1 MLTLSHFL
9 WKCAI
14 IFQSMATRTKK
25 ITRKLVVKKEVAPA
39 SVVVAKKKLNLGWVK
54 YVLIAALVVGY
65 FWYKTNSWPVAAVVN
80 GFPVMRF
87 QLDQLMYQR
96 VGPDA
101 LEELITKR
109 LIEDELKFKR
119 VKVSDVRVLEKLGEI
134 KTQLGGDEA
143 FNQALTYSGMTTEK
157 LKEQIKWQLG
167 LEALVETSTDSAVL
181 QERVQQ
187 KVEELRQKAKVWK
200 LTGAL

>member
-1 MLTLSHFL
+1 
-9 WKCAI
+9 
-14 IFQSMATRTKK
+14 MAVRKIKMTTRETSKMVENVSVEVKAMPK
-25 ITRKLVVKKEVAPA
+25 ID
-39 SVVVAKKKLNLGWVK
+39 KKKLKMAGMV
-54 YVLIAALVVGY
+54 VLVAAALGL
-65 FWYKTNSWPVAAVVN
+65 FWWKTNSWPIAAVVN

-87 QLDQLMYQR
+87 QLNQLMYQR

-109 LIEDELKFKR
+109 LIEDELKLKR
-119 VKVSDVRVLEKLGEI
+119 VKVSDVQVLEKLGEI

-143 FNQALTYSGMTTEK
+143 FNQALTYSGMTIVQ
-157 LKEQIKWQLG
+157 LKGQIKWQLG
-167 LEALVETSTDSAVL
+167 LEALVEPSTDSAVL

-187 KVEELRQKAKVWK
+187 KVEELRQKTKVWR

>member
-1 MLTLSHFL
+1 MIKETS
-9 WKCAI
+9 K
-14 IFQSMATRTKK
+14 
-25 ITRKLVVKKEVAPA
+25 VVEEVP
-39 SVVVAKKKLNLGWVK
+39 VEVK
-54 YVLIAALVVGY
+54 RSLVVGRFRGVVAGLIVLVLLGL
-65 FWYKTNSWPVAAVVN
+65 FWWKTNSWPVAAVVN

-87 QLDQLMYQR
+87 QLNQLMYSR

-143 FNQALTYSGMTTEK
+143 FSQALAYSGMTTEQ
-157 LKEQIKWQLG
+157 LKGQIKWQLG

-187 KVEELRQKAKVWK
+187 KIEELRQKAKVWK

>member
-1 MLTLSHFL
+1 MAVRKIKEAAVEVKGNLGMERIRWVVVGLFALLTLGL
-9 WKCAI
+9 
-14 IFQSMATRTKK
+14 
-25 ITRKLVVKKEVAPA
+25 
-39 SVVVAKKKLNLGWVK
+39 
-54 YVLIAALVVGY
+54 
-65 FWYKTNSWPVAAVVN
+65 FWWKTNSWPVAAVVN

-87 QLDQLMYQR
+87 QLNQLMYSR

-143 FNQALTYSGMTTEK
+143 FSQALAYSGMTTEQ
-157 LKEQIKWQLG
+157 LKGQIKWQLG

>member
-1 MLTLSHFL
+1 
-9 WKCAI
+9 
-14 IFQSMATRTKK
+14 MATKM
-25 ITRKLVVKKEVAPA
+25 VKKLQTPKQQVRGTTPEPVIEEVKAMPKID
-39 SVVVAKKKLNLGWVK
+39 KKKLKMAGMV
-54 YVLIAALVVGY
+54 VLVAAALGL
-65 FWYKTNSWPVAAVVN
+65 FWWKTNSWPIAAVVN

-87 QLDQLMYQR
+87 QLNQLMYQR

-109 LIEDELKFKR
+109 LIEDELKLKR
-119 VKVSDVRVLEKLGEI
+119 VKVPDVQVLEKLGEI

-143 FNQALTYSGMTTEK
+143 FNQALTYSGMTIVQ
-157 LKEQIKWQLG
+157 LKGQIKWQLG
-167 LEALVETSTDSAVL
+167 LEALVEPSTDSAVL

-187 KVEELRQKAKVWK
+187 KVEELRQKTKVWR

>member
-1 MLTLSHFL
+1 
-9 WKCAI
+9 
-14 IFQSMATRTKK
+14 MAVRKIKMTTRETSKM
-25 ITRKLVVKKEVAPA
+25 VENVSVEVKGNLGMGRIRW
-39 SVVVAKKKLNLGWVK
+39 VVAGLFVLLMLG
-54 YVLIAALVVGY
+54 L
-65 FWYKTNSWPVAAVVN
+65 FWWKTNSWPVAAVVN

-87 QLDQLMYQR
+87 QLNQLMYQR

-109 LIEDELKFKR
+109 LIEDELKLKR
-119 VKVSDVRVLEKLGEI
+119 VKVSDVQVLEKLGEI

-143 FNQALTYSGMTTEK
+143 FNQALTYSGMTIVQ
-157 LKEQIKWQLG
+157 LKGQIKWQLG
-167 LEALVETSTDSAVL
+167 LEALVEPSTDSAVL

-187 KVEELRQKAKVWK
+187 KVEELRQKTKVWR